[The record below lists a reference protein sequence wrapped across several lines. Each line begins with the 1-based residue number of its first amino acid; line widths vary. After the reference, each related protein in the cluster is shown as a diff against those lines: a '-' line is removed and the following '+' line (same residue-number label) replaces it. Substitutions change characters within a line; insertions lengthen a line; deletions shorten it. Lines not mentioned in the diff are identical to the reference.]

1 MPVPNVTYHHLDL
14 SAARVFYRESVPAS
28 ERGATVLLLHGF
40 PSASHQFRRLIDA
53 LGDRHRMIALDYP
66 GFGHTEVRPDFEF
79 SFDRLA
85 DIVEEFCTALHL
97 DRFVAYL
104 FDFGGPVGMRVAE
117 RHPDWFA
124 GLIVQNGNLYD
135 EGLPP
140 ETREFIMLD
149 RRDPASEPAVRQL
162 MTLQGT
168 RHQYET
174 GAHEDLISPDGWTLD
189 QHFLDLPG
197 RLDAQLDLAFD
208 YPSNV
213 ARYPV
218 WQEWL
223 RRHHPPTLVLWGV
236 EDPFFPADGAR
247 AFTKDL
253 PQAQVRLFDGGH
265 FLLEDHLPQVAPLID
280 DFLNTAW

>member
-1 MPVPNVTYHHLDL
+1 MQVPKVTYRHLDL
-14 SAARVFYRESVPAS
+14 GGARVFYRESVPAR
-28 ERGATVLLLHGF
+28 EPGATVLLLHGF

-66 GFGHTEVRPDFEF
+66 GFGHTEVGPDFEF

-124 GLIVQNGNLYD
+124 GLIVQNANMYD

-140 ETREFIMLD
+140 ETRAFIMLD

-174 GAHEDLISPDGWTLD
+174 GAHENFVAPDGWTLD

-213 ARYPV
+213 ARYPA

-236 EDPFFPADGAR
+236 EDPFFPAAGAN
-247 AFTKDL
+247 AFTKDV

-265 FLLEDHLPQVAPLID
+265 FLLEDHLPQIAPLID
-280 DFLNTAW
+280 DFLDTTW